1 MIVVCCQVEVA
12 ASGRS
17 LVQRS
22 TTDCDV
28 YECDLQNL
36 NNAEALAPLGLS
48 NHKKFNIILY

>member
-1 MIVVCCQVEVA
+1 VIVVCCQVEVA